1 MTIEPSKG
9 LFDRIILAI
18 KQEQE
23 LKRTRKLLF
32 GFLFL
37 LVLSLTATPISLAM
51 LINQARSTGIYY
63 FVSAALSDLGVFAN
77 LWQDFILAIIEGLPL
92 TGIVAFIFSVGV
104 SIFTL
109 RLFLYKKRLLFGYLL
124 R

>member
-1 MTIEPSKG
+1 MNVKPPKG

-18 KQEQE
+18 KREQE
-23 LKRTRKLLF
+23 LKRTRKILF
-32 GFLFL
+32 GFLAL